1 MALKQDYAKLQ
12 GRDKA
17 AILML
22 LIGEEQ
28 CAALFGRMHED
39 EIKEVSSAIAQLG
52 SVHSSVVE
60 ALCAEFTRDIGTQGS
75 LVGSFETTERLLLA
89 SLPKDR
95 AAQIMEEIRGPA
107 GRTMWDKLGN
117 VNEGVLA
124 NYLKNEYPQTVA
136 VVLSKVKPD
145 HAGRVLSLLP
155 ESFSIEVVMRML
167 RMESVQRE
175 VLDGVEQTLRLEF
188 MSNLARTSRRDS
200 HEMMAEIFNSLDRQ
214 TENRFVSALEERNR
228 EAAEKIKALMFT
240 FDDLKRLSSQHIQ
253 VLLRNAEKD
262 KLPIA
267 LKGASEP
274 LRNLFF
280 GNLSE
285 RAGRMLQDDIAA
297 LGPVKLR
304 DVDEAQAGLVAL
316 AKQLASTGEIEIGE
330 GGAADEMVA

>member
-1 MALKQDYAKLQ
+1 MAVKQDYAKLK

-22 LIGEEQ
+22 MVGEEQ
-28 CAALFGRMHED
+28 CTKLFGRMHED
-39 EIKEVSSAIAQLG
+39 EIKEVSAAIAQLG
-52 SVHSSVVE
+52 GVHASVVE
-60 ALCAEFTRDIGTQGS
+60 ALCVEFTRDIGSQGS

-117 VNEGVLA
+117 VNEAVLA

-155 ESFSIEVVMRML
+155 DSFSIEVVMRML

-175 VLDGVEQTLRLEF
+175 VLDGVERTLRSEF

-214 TENRFVSALEERNR
+214 TETRFVGALEERNR
-228 EAAEKIKALMFT
+228 ESAEKIKALMFT
-240 FDDLKRLSSQHIQ
+240 FDDLRRLSPQHIQ
-253 VLLRNAEKD
+253 VLLRTVEKD
-262 KLPIA
+262 KLPVA
-267 LKGASEP
+267 LKGASEA
-274 LRNLFF
+274 LRGLFF

-285 RAGRMLQDDIAA
+285 RAGRMLQDDIAS

-304 DVDEAQAGLVAL
+304 DVDDAQANIVQL
-316 AKQLASTGEIEIGE
+316 AKQLASTGEIEIGD
-330 GGAADEMVA
+330 GGAADAMVE